1 MTNPR
6 CSLAV
11 NSDRTETRAA
21 GAAEAWLCGP
31 LPEVTPMLMP
41 AAHALLQAAADIERA
56 VAPLAAEEV
65 WREPGGAPSV
75 GFHLRHVAESIDR
88 LLTYAG
94 GRPLSEEQ
102 FRALSQETCPGDTAE
117 EPAAL
122 VRAATARI
130 EDALQALRATPDES
144 LGEARAVGRAKL
156 PTTVFGLLFHIAEH
170 TQRHTGQIVTTAR
183 IVRGLSSITGGHQP

>member
-1 MTNPR
+1 MNPR
-6 CSLAV
+6 CSPAV

-21 GAAEAWLCGP
+21 GGAEAWLCGP

-56 VAPLAAEEV
+56 VTPLSAEEV

-75 GFHLRHVAESIDR
+75 GFHLRHVAGSINR

-102 FRALSQETCPGDTAE
+102 FRALSQETCLGEPAE
-117 EPAAL
+117 DPAAL
-122 VRAATARI
+122 VRAVTARI
-130 EDALQALRATPDES
+130 DDALQALRSTPDDS
-144 LGEARAVGRAKL
+144 LHEPREVGRAKL
-156 PTTVFGLLFHIAEH
+156 PSTVLGLLFHIAEH
-170 TQRHTGQIVTTAR
+170 TQRHAGQIVTTAR
-183 IVRGLSSITGGHQP
+183 IVRGLSSTGGHQL